1 MDSSQDDSLQL
12 NKVPLGISLVFY
24 GLELTALA
32 IILMV
37 AVPVVL
43 AGDLAFLIRLLFGL
57 SILLV
62 GANILSFVGKA
73 LCLTAPS
80 NMPGKQAVHAAV
92 VLDVLAIG
100 IQLASQ
106 FTTLPNL
113 VTKSSNL
120 LAIAAFVCFLLFLR
134 QLGRFLHDDEL
145 TTKSAGLLKLGIALV
160 VSLLLFMVSAV
171 VMPLAGI
178 LFGLVALIVGLLGLI
193 RYARL
198 LLDFKKK
205 LTRR

>member
-1 MDSSQDDSLQL
+1 MDDSKDDSLQL

-32 IILMV
+32 IILMF
-37 AVPVVL
+37 AVPFVL
-43 AGDLAFLIRLLFGL
+43 GGNLALLIQLLFGL

-62 GANILSFVGKA
+62 GASILSFVGKA

-80 NMPGKQAVHAAV
+80 DMQGKQAIYAAV

-106 FTTLPNL
+106 FTTVPQL
-113 VTKSSNL
+113 VANSSNL
-120 LAIAAFVCFLLFLR
+120 LAIAAFVCFLLFLQ

-145 TTKSAGLLKLGIALV
+145 TTKSAGLLKLGMALV
-160 VSLLLFMVSAV
+160 VSLLLLVVSAV
-171 VMPLAGI
+171 VMPPASS
-178 LFGLVALIVGLLGLI
+178 LFGLVALILGLLGLI

-198 LLDFKKK
+198 LLGFKKK
-205 LTRR
+205 LTQR